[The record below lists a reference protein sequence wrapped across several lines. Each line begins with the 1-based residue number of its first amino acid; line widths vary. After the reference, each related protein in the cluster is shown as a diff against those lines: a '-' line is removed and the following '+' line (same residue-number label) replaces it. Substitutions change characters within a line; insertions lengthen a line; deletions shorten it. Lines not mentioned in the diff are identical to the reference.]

1 MKPRAFEPGRT
12 IVVGNWTS
20 NIVEADLRKIFS
32 RYGRVI
38 ACRRN
43 LDIHGNLSGR
53 AYVEFEASGC
63 VKMVGERRKDGHG
76 NTIQAI
82 ENMDGKFVRELGVKL
97 TVEELVPLYE

>member
-1 MKPRAFEPGRT
+1 MKPRAFEPERT
-12 IVVGNWTS
+12 IVVGNWTP
-20 NIVEADLRKIFS
+20 NIVEADLKKIFS

-43 LDIHGNLSGR
+43 MDMHGNLSGL

-82 ENMDGKFVRELGVKL
+82 EHMGGKLVPELGVKL
-97 TVEELVPLYE
+97 TVEEFEPFYE